1 MGGYINYYEIILSTN
16 KSLLQAS
23 NNFRTPLRRRLRG
36 VTERG
41 FKGEADEDP
50 CGRVLGPPPW
60 NGDSTV
66 SRIEILNII
75 NYYIRLTYNG

>member
-41 FKGEADEDP
+41 FKGEADEDDLP
-50 CGRVLGPPPW
+50 KRPRAAEGSLDLHLG
-60 NGDSTV
+60 T
-66 SRIEILNII
+66 EIQL
-75 NYYIRLTYNG
+75 